1 MNQISFEQL
10 PALFE
15 NKAFAAWFLEELL
28 QRPIPLHV
36 RPERA
41 MPWYSVCVNP
51 DLRDR
56 DANGDE
62 YAFFFGSSRVS
73 FDDHRAVSE
82 AEIITGLVEEMQ
94 KYALERGGEYRD
106 LHMMMFCHA
115 NMEKSYY
122 KLELTHLVEP
132 FSSRSVPLRRRAF
145 YHIFVVS
152 NEYAEAN
159 APGEIQKML
168 DLLGG
173 KNLSEEDAARLSTFS
188 YRWTCMDR
196 LRLIRKEVCARA
208 YQNALDDGF
217 EEKAAEAIASE
228 VDEGMMDSWLDER
241 IRFINSF
248 ACKSEDD
255 FWRAVPSEKLAKQ
268 LEVPVEMV
276 EGLKMGRTYTL
287 EDFKAFYRKSDLEA

>member
-1 MNQISFEQL
+1 MNQISFEKL
-10 PALFE
+10 PALLE
-15 NKAFAAWFLEELL
+15 NKAFAAWFLTELL
-28 QRPIPLHV
+28 GHPIPLHV
-36 RPERA
+36 GPERA

-56 DANGDE
+56 DTNGDE
-62 YAFFFGSSRVS
+62 YAFFVGSSRVS
-73 FDDHRAVSE
+73 FDDYRAVSE

-106 LHMMMFCHA
+106 LHMVMFCRA

-122 KLELTHLVEP
+122 KLELTHLTEP
-132 FSSRSVPLRRRAF
+132 LSGQEVPLQRRAF
-145 YHIFVVS
+145 FHIFVVS
-152 NEYAEAN
+152 NEYVEAN
-159 APGEIQKML
+159 APGEIQRLL

-173 KNLSEEDAARLSTFS
+173 KDLSEEDAARLSALS
-188 YRWTCMDR
+188 CRWTCMDR

-208 YQNALDDGF
+208 YQNALDEGY
-217 EEKAAEAIASE
+217 EEKAAAVIASE
-228 VDEGMMDSWLDER
+228 VDEGMMDSWFDER

-248 ACKSEDD
+248 ACERADD
-255 FWRAVPSEKLAKQ
+255 FWHSVPSEKLADQ

-276 EGLKMGRTYTL
+276 EGLKIGRTYTL